1 MGSPGSDLH
10 CFNPNWLFEVARQQN
25 DYFVALI
32 GLLNCGR
39 RGGKRQQ
46 RRWAVPL
53 PFESPKLIAT
63 TYLSN
68 ADEFGARLDKAI
80 ENHAHP
86 RSSNI
91 DLRTAMNDLTK

>member
-1 MGSPGSDLH
+1 MGTPGSDLH

-39 RGGKRQQ
+39 RGGPRQQ

-63 TYLSN
+63 TYSPTPMSSALAST
-68 ADEFGARLDKAI
+68 RQSK
-80 ENHAHP
+80 NHAHP

-91 DLRTAMNDLTK
+91 DLRTAMNDLT